1 MWHASLLQARGL
13 RLRLHLAQRGRGGGE
28 LALLHLLHLEL
39 LAGSLLVDFP
49 QALELMLLMLGQVV
63 LLLLRQ
69 LLLLLELL
77 ELVLRVLLVLVLV
90 LVQQQ
95 LQLELLLELM
105 LLPLQYPLALRQFRL
120 CLLHL

>member
-1 MWHASLLQARGL
+1 MRHASLLQARGL

-28 LALLHLLHLEL
+28 LALLHLEL